1 MERTEHNPD
10 LGSNGG
16 RKTPRSGHKVRQTA
30 FFLGELGKVSQSI
43 RVWRMLV
50 AEAWPRTPRKEGLLG
65 GSSDDWGCPLG
76 AQQCSGF
83 LGACSLPGATQRT
96 AHQEA
101 FPASLGTSQASDFRD
116 APLEKHFQQAELSRN
131 IQLLRGSL
139 KL

>member
-10 LGSNGG
+10 LRSNGG

-76 AQQCSGF
+76 AHS
-83 LGACSLPGATQRT
+83 A
-96 AHQEA
+96 
-101 FPASLGTSQASDFRD
+101 QASWGPAVCPGPPRGQHIRRPFRHLW
-116 APLEKHFQQAELSRN
+116 AHHRPPTLEMRLWKNIFSR
-131 IQLLRGSL
+131 QSSVGTYSF
-139 KL
+139 